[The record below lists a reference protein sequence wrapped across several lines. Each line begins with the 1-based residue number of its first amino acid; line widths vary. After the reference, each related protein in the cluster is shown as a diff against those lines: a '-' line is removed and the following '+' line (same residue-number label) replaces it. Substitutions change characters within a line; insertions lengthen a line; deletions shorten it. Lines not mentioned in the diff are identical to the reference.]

1 MDIKLKEISIRDLS
15 NAYEDNLEDGVIGY
29 GGRLDIRPPYQRE
42 FVYKDK
48 QSIFIKD
55 ASNLKG

>member
-29 GGRLDIRPPYQRE
+29 RRIRFRHISKPCS
-42 FVYKDK
+42 YK
-48 QSIFIKD
+48 
-55 ASNLKG
+55 